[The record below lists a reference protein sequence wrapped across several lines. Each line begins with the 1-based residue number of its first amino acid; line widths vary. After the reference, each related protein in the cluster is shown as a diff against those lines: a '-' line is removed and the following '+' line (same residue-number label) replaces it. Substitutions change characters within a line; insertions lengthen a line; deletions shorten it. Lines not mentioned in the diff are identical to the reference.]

1 MLSSIKLPPKTAKN
15 GIMFRIGE
23 KNGQSPKTMQ
33 SAVQAINVSGD
44 KLLFNVLTIQLGVG
58 VKYNFDNTRQ
68 TFISDD
74 RFLYVDV
81 ADDSPPATPT
91 VLPVEQFKSDSQ
103 QEKPQ
108 KRMRGSRPF

>member
-1 MLSSIKLPPKTAKN
+1 
-15 GIMFRIGE
+15 MFRIGE